1 MLYAL
6 RHYSGPFVLALAI
19 HGLAVA
25 ALLSGFNPEARETR
39 VIKPQIVKSELIVL
53 EAKSKPAKAKP
64 PEPKPMLNKPPPPK
78 AEPKPK
84 PVPREVPKPVEVPK
98 PDPKIKA
105 QEEARKREAER
116 QQRLQELAE
125 QQFMEALESEAAEL
139 DTATSEDSGA
149 EAAQSFRMGIY
160 QSIVGNWSR
169 PPSARQGMQALLRVE
184 LVPTGD
190 IVSVTVVESS
200 GSAAF
205 DRSAEAAVN
214 KARRFEVP
222 KESAIFERHFRQF
235 TLLFKPEDLLR

>member
-1 MLYAL
+1 LLYAL
-6 RHYSGPFVLALAI
+6 RHYSGPLLLALAI

-53 EAKSKPAKAKP
+53 EAKAKPAKAKP

-78 AEPKPK
+78 VEPKPK
-84 PVPREVPKPVEVPK
+84 PVPRETPKPVEVPK

-160 QSIVGNWSR
+160 QAIVGNWSR